1 MSTDLESRRDLPRIQ
16 VRAVKT
22 ETLQSCSATDD
33 KETII
38 QQENSE
44 TDDCQTPKSEEHKIP
59 AVLSC
64 PPAPRK
70 PRRSFSCKRKLT
82 ELEFFEIVNREEVD
96 SFFQSSFELLPKRR
110 SVIPEKTWDLD
121 HGFSEKAESFSHLNQ
136 WIEND
141 VKDHASVSS
150 KHISIPISV

>member
-1 MSTDLESRRDLPRIQ
+1 MSTDLESRQDLPRIQ

-59 AVLSC
+59 VVLSC

-110 SVIPEKTWDLD
+110 CPCIWNGDLVYMYWKGIYKKNLLFILLVFIPFFPFL
-121 HGFSEKAESFSHLNQ
+121 
-136 WIEND
+136 
-141 VKDHASVSS
+141 SS
-150 KHISIPISV
+150 CMYE